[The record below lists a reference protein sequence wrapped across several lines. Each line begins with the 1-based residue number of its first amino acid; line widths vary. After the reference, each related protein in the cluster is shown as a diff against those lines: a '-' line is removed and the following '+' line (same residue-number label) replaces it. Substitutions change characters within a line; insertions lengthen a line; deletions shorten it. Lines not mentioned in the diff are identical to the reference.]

1 MTLPPIPE
9 GKTRLLMVEG
19 PDDIMFFER
28 LASHLAG
35 KAQEFL
41 DLTDFEILPFGGAQN
56 LVNALELLA
65 RDQRYGKVSHI
76 GIVRDSDYNTDA
88 FASVC
93 SAINIFNNQPPTT
106 NMPVPRKVFLPTEE
120 SPRVS
125 VLTMPLNSDGTLESV
140 VLSALKD
147 DATMSC
153 VNDYFTCI
161 ENADTRTDLAENR
174 LPKSK
179 LAVLIAGK
187 SADRNSA
194 TVPDVKR
201 RLLHNV
207 YSMTWL
213 PIDFW
218 ENEAFDQAK
227 AFLNQLLA
235 P

>member
-9 GKTRLLMVEG
+9 GKTRLLLVEG
-19 PDDIMFFER
+19 SDDKMFFES
-28 LASHLAG
+28 LVAHLES
-35 KAQEFL
+35 KAQQLL
-41 DLTDFEILPFGGAQN
+41 DLTGFEVLPFGGAQN
-56 LVNALELLA
+56 LVNSLELLA
-65 RDQRYGKVSHI
+65 RDPRYDKVSHI

-93 SAINIFNNQPPTT
+93 SAINRFNSQPPTT
-106 NMPVPRKVFLPTEE
+106 NLPVPREVFLPTDEY
-120 SPRVS
+120 PRVS
-125 VLTMPLNSDGTLESV
+125 VLTMPLNSEGTLESV
-140 VLSALKD
+140 VLTALKD
-147 DATMSC
+147 DAIMSC

-161 ENADTRTDLAENR
+161 ENADIYTDLAENR

-194 TVPDVKR
+194 RVPDVKR

-213 PIDFW
+213 PNDFW
-218 ENEAFDQAK
+218 ENESFDDAK
-227 AFLNQLLA
+227 SFLTLLLA